1 MNVILYQLALVSREL
16 AGSPGGEA
24 CACGPGHSL
33 AEVVAARLTGPFVS
47 KHAGGRKRRYGEGKD
62 GEQTG
67 GEGNEERKEKKRGA
81 ARVHAHLTQPRFVMT
96 KVEGHRK
103 CRG

>member
-1 MNVILYQLALVSREL
+1 MNVILYQLALVSREP

-47 KHAGGRKRRYGEGKD
+47 KHTGGRKSRYGEGKD
-62 GEQTG
+62 GG
-67 GEGNEERKEKKRGA
+67 ADGRRG
-81 ARVHAHLTQPRFVMT
+81 
-96 KVEGHRK
+96 K
-103 CRG
+103 